1 MLVHVVAQ
9 TTSPTG
15 GGFDIFSLLLPVAL
29 GLLIFTMFRKQRKMK
44 QQVAEQRTQMVP
56 GTEVMTNFGMFG
68 TLVSL
73 DEDNNQ
79 AVLEV
84 SPGTNIVV
92 HSQVLTKVV
101 THDAPAVDQDTPLV
115 PDDAS
120 SLTTGSSSVSA
131 SEPDRPSDTPASPAA
146 ETPEETLKRLNSED
160 SDRLNGENTQDKRDR
175 DN

>member
-56 GTEVMTNFGMFG
+56 GTEVMTNFGLFG

-73 DEDNNQ
+73 DEENNQ

-84 SPGTNIVV
+84 SPGTTVVV

-101 THDAPAVDQDTPLV
+101 THDAPAADQDTPTV

-131 SEPDRPSDTPASPAA
+131 GEPVRSGDMPDSPAA
-146 ETPEETLKRLNSED
+146 ETPEETLNRLNSED
-160 SDRLNGENTQDKRDR
+160 AERLGRDDTRDKRDR
-175 DN
+175 DD